1 MASSYIENLTIE
13 EVGGLIADSYFE
25 LMDRDPNNFLLR
37 YGVIFEGVFHFNR
50 RGCSITR
57 GNYNTYYCELE
68 KALRVLNP

>member
-1 MASSYIENLTIE
+1 
-13 EVGGLIADSYFE
+13 
-25 LMDRDPNNFLLR
+25 MDRDPNNFLLR